1 MDIYDLLFYQILKF
15 DPMNS
20 TVLTGEFGNDLL
32 YGLLIPGIILF
43 LILSE
48 FASFV
53 AGSHKGIKHLVTIA
67 ALGVIIQSGWYA
79 MIAGVSSI
87 YIPLVLVYFILVF
100 FKRKLITRKQEGAG
114 AGAFGK
120 LMDYSGASSKIKGE
134 IAAHKGSR
142 SKIEVEKAIR
152 DIIGLQTIYKNQKQ
166 STMFTGVNTP
176 GMEESCKKAAEILE
190 KFNRKQQQKIMDE
203 SITRAPNFD
212 NDFKVSVSAD
222 IIADD

>member
-1 MDIYDLLFYQILKF
+1 
-15 DPMNS
+15 MNN
-20 TVLTGEFGNDLL
+20 VLTGEFGNDLL

-114 AGAFGK
+114 AGIGGK
-120 LMDYSGASSKIKGE
+120 LWKFSGADGHMKNAIDSVQPG
-134 IAAHKGSR
+134 R
-142 SKIEVEKAIR
+142 SKQEKDTA
-152 DIIGLQTIYKNQKQ
+152 T
-166 STMFTGVNTP
+166 
-176 GMEESCKKAAEILE
+176 AEILSIGSRFDSTKNKPDQGVFVQSNTDQTLKLLVE
-190 KFNRKQQQKIMDE
+190 EAKDVLLGFRKKDREDILKTVLTKRGKKNVTDDE
-203 SITRAPNFD
+203 FLTLLFPLAGM
-212 NDFKVSVSAD
+212 
-222 IIADD
+222 